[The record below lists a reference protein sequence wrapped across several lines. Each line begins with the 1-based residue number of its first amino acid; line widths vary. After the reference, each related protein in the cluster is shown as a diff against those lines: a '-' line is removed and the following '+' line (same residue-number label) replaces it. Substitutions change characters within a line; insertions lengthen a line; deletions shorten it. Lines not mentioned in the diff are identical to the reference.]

1 MPKIITCYKWVLDEQ
16 DIKVNPTTLAL
27 DTSRAKKKISDYD
40 KNAIEVATQLFEAHG
55 GSSTIISYGGTDLKQ
70 SLKDALSRGPEKA
83 IWVSDANAEQADG
96 YVTANVLAEAVKQAG
111 EYDMILC
118 ADGSAD
124 VCNQQLPARLA
135 ALLDVPAITS
145 VVKFEVEGT
154 KVTATRRVGDSTET
168 IIVEGPAVYSVLPEI
183 AQPRFPTVKQLM
195 GASKKPQTEIK
206 VADLGLPEAKLTAK
220 SKVRSITGY
229 VMSRKNMLFKDGSPE
244 ELASQVVANLTKEG
258 VL

>member
-1 MPKIITCYKWVLDEQ
+1 
-16 DIKVNPTTLAL
+16 
-27 DTSRAKKKISDYD
+27 
-40 KNAIEVATQLFEAHG
+40 
-55 GSSTIISYGGTDLKQ
+55 
-70 SLKDALSRGPEKA
+70 
-83 IWVSDANAEQADG
+83 
-96 YVTANVLAEAVKQAG
+96 
-111 EYDMILC
+111 MILC